1 MTRRKQPMPTVD
13 LSQTTELM
21 QGVASALD
29 DCLNAGAKRPEDKK
43 VAFIVLLANFGEVS
57 GGRVN
62 YVSNANRD
70 DALAILKELVKRW
83 ENEEVIHEQPVH

>member
-29 DCLNAGAKRPEDKK
+29 DCLNEGAKRPEDKK
-43 VAFIVLLANFGEVS
+43 VAFLLLLANFSELG

-62 YVSNANRD
+62 YVSNANRE
-70 DALAILKELVKRW
+70 DALVILKGLVDRW
-83 ENEEVIHEQPVH
+83 ENGEVIHVQ